1 MRYLHCLGIVLL
13 AATPGSV
20 LAQGFPGDVVP
31 YPANGQI
38 TIGGYNHYTA
48 PPVAS
53 AIERVHLYDFAEDTS
68 DPTFI
73 TDPGF
78 DNLAGFSPLTPGQ
91 ALSFHLTTDLLY
103 WDGTGDVSFSR
114 AATPTSLALSLGSLQ
129 TVVTGTSVTGNF
141 STIQIADVNGRLHTH
156 VGSTIAD
163 GSPEG
168 IYLIGMKLSMPGY
181 IDSKQFF
188 ILYNDFQTLLL
199 SDDPA
204 DFSHAEALGEQA
216 AAWTQDHVD
225 SVLIPEPSSWLLAAI
240 GAMAFFAVA
249 FRRSYRRFGV
259 FGRFARALSI

>member
-1 MRYLHCLGIVLL
+1 MCICTILRKIVG
-13 AATPGSV
+13 P
-20 LAQGFPGDVVP
+20 
-31 YPANGQI
+31 N
-38 TIGGYNHYTA
+38 
-48 PPVAS
+48 
-53 AIERVHLYDFAEDTS
+53 
-68 DPTFI
+68 FI

-78 DNLAGFSPLTPGQ
+78 DNLAGFAPLRPGQ
-91 ALSFHLTTDLLY
+91 PLSFHLTTNLLY

-114 AATPTSLALSLGSLQ
+114 AATPTNLALSLGSLQ
-129 TVVTGTSVTGNF
+129 TDITGTSVTGNF

-168 IYLIGMKLSMPGY
+168 IYLIGMTLSMPGF

-216 AAWTQDHVD
+216 AAWAKITSTRSSLRSLLPGCWRRSGRWP
-225 SVLIPEPSSWLLAAI
+225 SV
-240 GAMAFFAVA
+240 AVA
-249 FRRSYRRFGV
+249 FRRS
-259 FGRFARALSI
+259 